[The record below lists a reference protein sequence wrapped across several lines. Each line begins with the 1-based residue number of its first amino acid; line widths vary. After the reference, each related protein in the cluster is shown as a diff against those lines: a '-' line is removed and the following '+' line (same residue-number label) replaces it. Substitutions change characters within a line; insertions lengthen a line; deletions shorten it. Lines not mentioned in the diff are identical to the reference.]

1 MYNFVQLL
9 LCILPLEIKIKV
21 ISNGFK
27 SPIYKMG
34 HFKPLEITLSPDS
47 NCKIHNRSCII
58 IDTMKYFLL
67 TVS

>member
-34 HFKPLEITLSPDS
+34 LFKPLEITLSRDS
-47 NCKIHNRSCII
+47 NGKIHNRSCII

>member
-9 LCILPLEIKIKV
+9 LCILPLEIKIKA

-47 NCKIHNRSCII
+47 NGKIVN
-58 IDTMKYFLL
+58 TQQELYNN
-67 TVS
+67 